1 MKRIQRLSAHLL
13 PNAEQATEQLSASAC
28 SANTPKKVWYAPY
41 KFEAYGE
48 EDIAAVTSALRDGW
62 LAPGPRPLA
71 AKVYATHAEFERY
84 HVNDASCMSH
94 VHAKRTE
101 EFERRVCQLFGKAHG
116 IMVNSGSSGNI
127 IGLAALGLEKGDEVI
142 TPACTFATVI
152 APLEQLGLKPVF
164 IDVVPNRYVPTVDMV
179 LAAITDRTKCIMI
192 PNLAGSKIDWAELRR
207 RVPSGIWLFEDSE
220 QSSASETFSG
230 CIWEFPK
237 ITGFTASA
245 CDADYARDSCD
256 TITYTAD
263 SDVSVISFYAS
274 HIITAGGLG
283 GLVMFNDEQL
293 KRGLAAMVADTGEKL
308 SRAKIRLPATAT
320 VWGLVVESSAYTK
333 LVVKGLLEPYL
344 SKAREF
350 TGNEEGIFVAR
361 LVPPLS
367 TCLLQ
372 HGTLKGRRHL
382 SRLPLQ
388 DIYQFS
394 DRLSALLVQTDA
406 GDRFSVRQLE
416 DVFGECPARDGL
428 GAFQNRN
435 MVFYR
440 LNIARSDSR
449 SAVSA
454 VPSPQQQHL
463 SAPAGSHQHQRH
475 RTTVQ
480 CLLQKTMSAIDAC
493 DPAAARRALSQ
504 IESALDARCGTV
516 TRTRTDPTSGEKKL
530 IGGYTYLPKFLLDA
544 VLMCDTLTVRHVYG
558 FSIDSMHGD
567 VSGLASQIQAAKEAL
582 LKMSGDRAARVAG
595 VSRDLDAPA
604 SESERTMRWD
614 HIKARLKPG
623 KYYRMVLQS
632 EGTAISFQ
640 CVCMHPER
648 RSYVQRIC
656 CIGRDVAWFILW
668 TLNIRSSGL
677 LACRAVSCWALR
689 LGKTALR

>member
-1 MKRIQRLSAHLL
+1 
-13 PNAEQATEQLSASAC
+13 
-28 SANTPKKVWYAPY
+28 
-41 KFEAYGE
+41 
-48 EDIAAVTSALRDGW
+48 
-62 LAPGPRPLA
+62 
-71 AKVYATHAEFERY
+71 
-84 HVNDASCMSH
+84 
-94 VHAKRTE
+94 
-101 EFERRVCQLFGKAHG
+101 
-116 IMVNSGSSGNI
+116 
-127 IGLAALGLEKGDEVI
+127 
-142 TPACTFATVI
+142 
-152 APLEQLGLKPVF
+152 
-164 IDVVPNRYVPTVDMV
+164 
-179 LAAITDRTKCIMI
+179 
-192 PNLAGSKIDWAELRR
+192 
-207 RVPSGIWLFEDSE
+207 
-220 QSSASETFSG
+220 
-230 CIWEFPK
+230 
-237 ITGFTASA
+237 
-245 CDADYARDSCD
+245 
-256 TITYTAD
+256 
-263 SDVSVISFYAS
+263 
-274 HIITAGGLG
+274 
-283 GLVMFNDEQL
+283 
-293 KRGLAAMVADTGEKL
+293 MVADTGEKL